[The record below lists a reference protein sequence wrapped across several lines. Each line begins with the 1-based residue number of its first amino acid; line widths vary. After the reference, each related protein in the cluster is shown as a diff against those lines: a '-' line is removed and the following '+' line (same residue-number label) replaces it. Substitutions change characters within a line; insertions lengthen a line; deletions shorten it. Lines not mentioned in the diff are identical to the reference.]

1 MKTVLA
7 QMVGEDVAR
16 ILSREYGG
24 LVLLVPKTVTGW
36 VLDLPANMGEKLVR
50 TYGGDR
56 LYVPKMDAA
65 ARAARDRKIIAAVDA
80 GERVQDVARRYRLT
94 ERRIWTILG
103 NPPPEVESE
112 RQQSLF

>member
-36 VLDLPANMGEKLVR
+36 VLDLPANMGDKLVR

-56 LYVPKMDAA
+56 L
-65 ARAARDRKIIAAVDA
+65 
-80 GERVQDVARRYRLT
+80 
-94 ERRIWTILG
+94 
-103 NPPPEVESE
+103 
-112 RQQSLF
+112 